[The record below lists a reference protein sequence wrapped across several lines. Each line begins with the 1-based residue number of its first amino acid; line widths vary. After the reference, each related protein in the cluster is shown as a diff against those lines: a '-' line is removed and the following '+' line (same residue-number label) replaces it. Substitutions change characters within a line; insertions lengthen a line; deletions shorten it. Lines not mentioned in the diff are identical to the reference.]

1 MKLAYRD
8 TPAAGPG
15 PTVVVLHREGTAS
28 SIDGLAEVVR
38 AGGTVGRVV
47 APVGDYAYTASGM
60 EVAGVCWYRI
70 LPGFAGTDPISL
82 AKAVVQVCDLLDD
95 LALEQPAI
103 VGCGQGG
110 VVALGAGL
118 LRAGTVG
125 SVTCVDAVPEHV
137 GSLPAAAL
145 AAATRPRVLLGAT
158 DPGAGPTLD
167 RLVAQ
172 LRGHGI
178 DAVDW
183 LWSEEEEGKDRDE
196 AVARRL
202 GSWLDEGGSG

>member
-1 MKLAYRD
+1 MRLAYRD
-8 TPAAGPG
+8 IAAGSPG

-38 AGGTVGRVV
+38 ASGAVGRVV

-103 VGCGQGG
+103 IGCGQGG

-125 SVTCVDAVPEHV
+125 SIACVDAIPEHV
-137 GSLPAAAL
+137 GLLPAAAL
-145 AAATRPRVLLGAT
+145 AAATRPRVLLGVT

-167 RLVAQ
+167 GLEAQ
-172 LRGHGI
+172 LRPHGI
-178 DAVDW
+178 DAVGW
-183 LWSEEEEGKDRDE
+183 LWSEEEDGKDRDD
-196 AVARRL
+196 ALARRI